1 MSSLKALLSAPA
13 TNALG
18 EVTWDDKDT
27 SSTWLRAGVP
37 VSQSTY
43 SALYAKYGLLGKTT
57 VTFWQSGSC
66 TVNSDPFTGIAASS
80 STALMVG
87 RSGKVRSSSDGIVWT
102 TRSSASPATNFSAC
116 TYENGLFVIVG
127 ETGVINTSTDAV
139 TWTRRS
145 VASANQINAVAYGG
159 GLYVL
164 AGDNEI
170 IATSTN
176 AITWTLRSTSL
187 GSTSDFYGITYG
199 NGEFIIVGNS
209 GSTADTS
216 ILTSADGITW
226 TVRSPSVTSR
236 QLNAVTYGNNL
247 YVAVGEVNVIMT
259 STNAITWTTRSPAT
273 GMASQNYAS
282 VTYAEGVYLLSGAS
296 GVSTHGLVAYSTDA
310 ITWSLRSVP
319 PQSINIDSSFS
330 IYALGYFKGKF
341 LYGGFGYDPGAK
353 VYVST
358 FGYSNLFNYDPTTQF
373 VGPSTSPVVT
383 NSPSNIYVKGV

>member
-57 VTFWQSGSC
+57 VTFWQSGLC
-66 TVNSDPFTGIAASS
+66 TPDTAQFYGIAASS
-80 STALMVG
+80 STAVMVG
-87 RSGKVRSSSDGIVWT
+87 QNNKIRSSQDGIVWT
-102 TRSSASPATNFSAC
+102 TRSSATSSDWYGV
-116 TYENGLFVIVG
+116 TYAGGIFVAVG
-127 ETGVINTSTDAV
+127 VGGTINTSADAV

-145 VASANQINAVAYGG
+145 VLISTALNSVAYSGSV
-159 GLYVL
+159 YVL
-164 AGDNEI
+164 VGDNEAV
-170 IATSTN
+170 ATSTD
-176 AITWTLRSTSL
+176 AITWTVRSTPGASNW
-187 GSTSDFYGITYG
+187 GFKGITYG

-209 GSTADTS
+209 GSVGNTS

-226 TVRSPSVTSR
+226 TVRSVTNN

-247 YVAVGEVNVIMT
+247 YVAVGNNNAIMT
-259 STNAITWTTRSPAT
+259 STNAITWTTRTADNMVVGPY
-273 GMASQNYAS
+273 GI
-282 VTYAEGVYLLSGAS
+282 VTYAEGVYLIGSIAGGS
-296 GVSTHGLVAYSTDA
+296 STNNLVAYSNDG
-310 ITWSLRSVP
+310 ITWSTRTVP
-319 PQSINIDSSFS
+319 PQATNIDSSFY

-341 LYGGFGYDPGAK
+341 LYGGVGYDSGSK
-353 VYVST
+353 VNVST
-358 FGYSNLFNYDPTTQF
+358 FGYSNLFNYDPATQF